1 MTIYSPSSSLDV
13 SATSHHRSLLRRFFD
28 AVMEGRQRKA
38 TAGLARYL
46 HDHKHSLDA
55 EVSSALE
62 RRLAAQSGTA
72 QPLRPVAGVLI
83 ALTSAVA
90 LSAGGPHALADPQ
103 STNFALACALK
114 EVKVITLIEE
124 HGEAR
129 DIPADSLADA
139 GMAMLRARATC
150 YEGRVTEAL
159 ALYDGILT
167 LGPVVSLRSQSQ

>member
-13 SATSHHRSLLRRFFD
+13 SATSHHRSLLRRFLD

-62 RRLAAQSGTA
+62 R
-72 QPLRPVAGVLI
+72 PLRPVAGVLI
-83 ALTSAVA
+83 ALTGAVA
-90 LSAGGPHALADPQ
+90 LSAVGSDALADPQ

>member
-1 MTIYSPSSSLDV
+1 MTIYSPSASLDV
-13 SATSHHRSLLRRFFD
+13 SATTPHRSLLRRFLD
-28 AVMEGRQRKA
+28 AIMQGRQRKA
-38 TAGLARYL
+38 AAGLARYL
-46 HDHKHSLDA
+46 HDHQHSLDA
-55 EVSSALE
+55 ELRSELE
-62 RRLAAQSGTA
+62 RRLVAQNEAARR
-72 QPLRPVAGVLI
+72 LRPVVGVLL

-90 LSAGGPHALADPQ
+90 LSVAGSDAFADPQ
-103 STNFALACALK
+103 PTSFDLACALK

-129 DIPADSLADA
+129 DLPADSLADA

-167 LGPVVSLRSQSQ
+167 LGPVVSLRAQ